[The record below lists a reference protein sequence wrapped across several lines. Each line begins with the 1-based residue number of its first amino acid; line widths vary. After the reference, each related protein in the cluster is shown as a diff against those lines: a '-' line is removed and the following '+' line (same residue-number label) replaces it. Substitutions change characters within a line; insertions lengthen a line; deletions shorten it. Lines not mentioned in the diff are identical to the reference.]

1 MKTLA
6 PVGSCWDRIAER
18 KKSELSKEGLFE
30 SEPEKHDAA
39 YKKILIEE
47 LPEGSYELLGD
58 PGMRVY
64 TGKMGYIEYEISLI
78 QKLREMLSA
87 KK

>member
-1 MKTLA
+1 MKTPA
-6 PVGSCWDRIAER
+6 PVKSCWDRIAER
-18 KKSELSKEGLFE
+18 KKNELSKEGWFE
-30 SEPEKHDAA
+30 SEPEEHDAA
-39 YKKILIEE
+39 YTKILMEE